1 MILNNEE
8 TSTKAFLSMEPGII
22 LANGNTGIYTNILL
36 LSLIIIIIIEKKYIY
51 IYTYFLIL

>member
-8 TSTKAFLSMEPGII
+8 TSTIAFLSMEPGII

-36 LSLIIIIIIEKKYIY
+36 LSLIIITIEKNIFIY
-51 IYTYFLIL
+51 IHTF

>member
-22 LANGNTGIYTNILL
+22 LANGNTGIYYTIT
-36 LSLIIIIIIEKKYIY
+36 LSLIIITIEKIICIY
-51 IYTYFLIL
+51 IHTF